1 MIYHIC
7 ILRIKHY
14 NINKYNINIY
24 YLNMKVSC
32 LTISLAAFVHGGKSG
47 KRWAY
52 VAAGSRMDSTKIRD
66 FVEFRAA

>member
-1 MIYHIC
+1 
-7 ILRIKHY
+7 
-14 NINKYNINIY
+14 
-24 YLNMKVSC
+24 MKVSC

-47 KRWAY
+47 KRWA